1 MKDIEISRKFG
12 LPISTIQDWK
22 KADKDTWRYKV
33 YIKLKDDNPSCERLF
48 VRQLRLVELL

>member
-22 KADKDTWRYKV
+22 KTDKENWRYKLIM
-33 YIKLKDDNPSCERLF
+33 YLKKQNESH
-48 VRQLRLVELL
+48 